1 MQKRLNNSKESY
13 TAIAMSRFQRPEIRQ
28 ETKQWNRVQENRVQE
43 NRVQEK
49 KDPIEDLTNNMGKLM
64 QDFPE
69 LPRKSFV
76 NAKPFAPV
84 APPVAQVAPP
94 VAPPVAQVKGRFTYA
109 QLASAWKE
117 ESTEVTKEKPQVYKP
132 VVKKVI
138 SAMITKKKADS
149 DDDLEVDIGCHVSD
163 HSDQADPSDPEEEEV
178 EEEEEE
184 EVEED
189 PDAFWTQRKHKGD
202 IY

>member
-1 MQKRLNNSKESY
+1 
-13 TAIAMSRFQRPEIRQ
+13 MSRFQRPEIRQ

-43 NRVQEK
+43 NRVQENRVQEK
-49 KDPIEDLTNNMGKLM
+49 KNPIEDLTNNMGKLM

-84 APPVAQVAPP
+84 APVAQVAPP
-94 VAPPVAQVKGRFTYA
+94 VAPPVAQVAQVAPPVAQVKGRFTYA

>member
-1 MQKRLNNSKESY
+1 VQKRLNNSKESY

-28 ETKQWNRVQENRVQE
+28 ETKQWNRVQE

-84 APPVAQVAPP
+84 APPVAQV
-94 VAPPVAQVKGRFTYA
+94 VPPVAQVKGRFTYA